1 MINLG
6 LLIGRLVSAIGS
18 WLDASNLRNRVFA
31 LKDENEILRTALE
44 DIERMDHDGRMGR
57 YAKQTIDS
65 IDKLN
70 RTRG

>member
-1 MINLG
+1 MINWG

-44 DIERMDHDGRMGR
+44 DIERMDRDGRMGR